1 MNRIIVFLVLLI
13 VLIAAL
19 AFGWWAY
26 TLPGKVTVPIGGGR
40 VHDFQHFYP
49 SFRWHEQRG
58 LCLQSLLVLN

>member
-26 TLPGKVTVPIGGGR
+26 TLPG
-40 VHDFQHFYP
+40 
-49 SFRWHEQRG
+49 
-58 LCLQSLLVLN
+58 

>member
-26 TLPGKVTVPIGGGR
+26 TLPGKVTVPIGAEEISIKSGAA
-40 VHDFQHFYP
+40 VA
-49 SFRWHEQRG
+49 
-58 LCLQSLLVLN
+58 LVLACRA